1 MTPPTSRSEIDDDG
15 DDDGDGDAAVAVVV
29 AVTETAGTVETPTPA
44 PAPAPAV
51 GVAVAVVVADAD
63 ALRVVETTLRCP
75 FTTDT
80 VSMVPVPFGPSTVS
94 VLSGLNSLRD
104 WWSRSD
110 RSQGMGVS
118 SAPPSDSSLPRFEAA
133 E

>member
-1 MTPPTSRSEIDDDG
+1 MTPPTSRSELDDDDG
-15 DDDGDGDAAVAVVV
+15 DDDDDDDDDAAVAG
-29 AVTETAGTVETPTPA
+29 TAE
-44 PAPAPAV
+44 APAV
-51 GVAVAVVVADAD
+51 DVAEAEAEAD

-104 WWSRSD
+104 
-110 RSQGMGVS
+110 
-118 SAPPSDSSLPRFEAA
+118 
-133 E
+133 